1 MLPTPTIVVQLPRPL
16 WQRLLQAAALVAGVA
31 LFGAASFRVGQHYP
45 LAPLASLQATP
56 SAQAAAPAAASSP
69 AAPTTPAAPAAVA
82 PLAAAS
88 SDAPSSETPK
98 DGLELK
104 ALSLAL
110 DPEDPSR
117 LRYRLTL
124 TNSGRKFSGTLR
136 FIIAGER
143 EGKPEQWHHPATGE
157 VPDPKFKV
165 EVSRSL
171 KTEGVITLPEGFAPR
186 AATVDL
192 LEPTGVRLSKQ
203 TRIGRPA

>member
-16 WQRLLQAAALVAGVA
+16 WQRILQATALGGGLL
-31 LFGAASFRVGQHYP
+31 LFGAMAFRAGQHYP
-45 LAPLASLQATP
+45 LAV
-56 SAQAAAPAAASSP
+56 AQAVPEAPVSIPASAAVAAPPVVVAPPAPVAAPAN
-69 AAPTTPAAPAAVA
+69 
-82 PLAAAS
+82 
-88 SDAPSSETPK
+88 DNAPSEPLK

-104 ALSLAL
+104 AVSLAL

-117 LRYRLTL
+117 LRYRLAL

-136 FIIAGER
+136 FVIAGER
-143 EGKPEQWHHPATGE
+143 EGKPEQWHHPAAGE
-157 VPDPKFKV
+157 TPDPKFRV

-186 AATVDL
+186 AATVGL

-203 TRIGRPA
+203 TRIGRPS

>member
-16 WQRLLQAAALVAGVA
+16 WQRLLQAAALVTGVA

-45 LAPLASLQATP
+45 LAPLASLPVTP

-69 AAPTTPAAPAAVA
+69 ATPAAPAAVA
-82 PLAAAS
+82 ALAAAS
-88 SDAPSSETPK
+88 SDAPPAETPK

-124 TNSGRKFSGTLR
+124 INSGRKFSGTLR
-136 FIIAGER
+136 FVIAGER
-143 EGKPEQWHHPATGE
+143 EGKQEQWHHPAAGE